1 MRGLKSTK
9 LKTEENRSGH
19 FKRLLAVLGGMLLH
33 VVSWMLFVSA
43 LLGGLAGYIDPE
55 VWAAPSLLC
64 LLLPYLWLGTLVV
77 GLLWWFVA
85 KSKLFA
91 IGAGVVLLACLPA
104 IFTLSPVSLPGEPEA
119 GERTFKVFTF
129 NALYCGDVEN
139 PDADYSRSL
148 SHIIHSGADVVCLQ
162 EQYNLD
168 NTVSIG
174 KATREQ
180 VDSVTSIYPYQVNNT
195 KLDIMLLSKY
205 PVRVKHVAYPEQMN
219 FFMYQSYE
227 IDIKGLPLTILNV
240 HMPSYTLSEGE
251 REILDKIN
259 NGSFVESFMELR
271 GSILNKMSVAFAIRA
286 RAAQSIVNYVRKTKG
301 PLIICGDFN
310 DVPGSWAYR
319 KIRSTGLR
327 DAYCD
332 AGFGPMV
339 TYNLHHM
346 YFHIDQIL
354 YRGPIRAIE
363 VSRGNMRSSDH
374 YPVMARFAIEA
385 PVEN

>member
-1 MRGLKSTK
+1 M
-9 LKTEENRSGH
+9 KTEENRSGH

-91 IGAGVVLLACLPA
+91 IGAG
-104 IFTLSPVSLPGEPEA
+104 
-119 GERTFKVFTF
+119 
-129 NALYCGDVEN
+129 
-139 PDADYSRSL
+139 
-148 SHIIHSGADVVCLQ
+148 VCLQ